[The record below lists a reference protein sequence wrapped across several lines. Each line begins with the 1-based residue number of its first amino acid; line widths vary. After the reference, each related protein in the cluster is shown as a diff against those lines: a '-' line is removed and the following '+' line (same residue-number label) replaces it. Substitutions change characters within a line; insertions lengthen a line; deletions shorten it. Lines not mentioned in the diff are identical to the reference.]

1 MMLNTGNLRY
11 AMQSQMPGMCTPR
24 SVYVKA
30 GFSIDPC
37 IRVFALYGAL
47 GQCVRRLGNV
57 DGQFVASIS
66 MANKTPRYTC
76 KSRSAPAYRARPG
89 WRWSNRSTPNWG
101 ERPTAAATWQQLC
114 DVPAASIAASRLRK
128 NERRLVSAV
137 AASIIENTTD
147 AQYYITLFYSYEFLL
162 VCIAQ
167 LLRDN
172 KHRHTHSAIYWA

>member
-1 MMLNTGNLRY
+1 MPCSRKCQECVHRGLYMLRPDFPSTRASASLPYTARLASVSVGSATSTANLWHPLAWPTRRRD
-11 AMQSQMPGMCTPR
+11 T
-24 SVYVKA
+24 
-30 GFSIDPC
+30 
-37 IRVFALYGAL
+37 RVNHVARLPIAHDQVDV
-47 GQCVRRLGNV
+47 GQ
-57 DGQFVASIS
+57 
-66 MANKTPRYTC
+66 
-76 KSRSAPAYRARPG
+76 
-89 WRWSNRSTPNWG
+89 NRSTPNWG

-167 LLRDN
+167 LLGIINIDIHIQQYIGPSPLRM
-172 KHRHTHSAIYWA
+172 